1 MVEGLVGSCVGHG
14 GLHFFDL
21 FEGGSVELRCHG
33 VDHLANGF
41 ECGFQLLRR
50 GGVVVVVSGCIG
62 GHGLVEFGHEASD
75 KAEPMEESVGFRALD
90 AAHGETV
97 ENLGDGD
104 KDGVF
109 GMKRREF
116 ERLVLVRLPAFDV
129 LVRSVVETEA
139 GAADGG

>member
-21 FEGGSVELRCHG
+21 LEGGSVELGGHG
-33 VDHLANGF
+33 VDHLANGI
-41 ECGFQLLRR
+41 ECGFQLIGR

-75 KAEPMEESVGFRALD
+75 EAEPVEESVGFRALD
-90 AAHGETV
+90 AAHGEAV

-104 KDGVF
+104 EDGVF

-116 ERLVLVRLPAFDV
+116 ERLVLVMLAAFDV
-129 LVRSVVETEA
+129 LVRGVVETEA